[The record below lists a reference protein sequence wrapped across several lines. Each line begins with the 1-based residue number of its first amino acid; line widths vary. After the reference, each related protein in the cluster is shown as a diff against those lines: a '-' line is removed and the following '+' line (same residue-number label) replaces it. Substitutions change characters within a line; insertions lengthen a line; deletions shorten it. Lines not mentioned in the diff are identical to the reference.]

1 MLFVLQVFFEGILR
15 RVRGPGASGGGPGVG
30 VLGLTCRGAPAT
42 GWLTFTTTAIHSGV
56 LKRNVQTTHYFW
68 PPTLDTLLT
77 NVGNILA
84 K

>member
-1 MLFVLQVFFEGILR
+1 MDRVHQV
-15 RVRGPGASGGGPGVG
+15 GGPGVG

-56 LKRNVQTTHYFW
+56 LKRNVRTTHYFW